1 VLRAEEVKQKGEFKA
16 WHNSTCEIRTRDVW
30 EVIDQWEVERHPF
43 VEAPSVEEEDQL
55 EDVDSEAERLELE
68 EEDLLD
74 REECAIEERSELQ
87 LWHNVDAES

>member
-1 VLRAEEVKQKGEFKA
+1 MLRAEEVKQKGESKA

-30 EVIDQWEVERHPF
+30 EVIDQWEVERYPF
-43 VEAPSVEEEDQL
+43 VEAQSVEEDQL

-74 REECAIEERSELQ
+74 REECATEKRSELQ
-87 LWHNVDAES
+87 LWHNVDAESC